1 MGAVGFISVLFPF
14 LLPLG
19 LVKVDE
25 ETREPVTNILNF
37 LITIIIII
45 IIILTSPHLT
55 SPQLRTEDGLCIPC
69 EFGEAGEL
77 VGRIDRGHPVR

>member
-1 MGAVGFISVLFPF
+1 MTINNNHPRVGAVGFISVLFPF

-25 ETREPVTNILNF
+25 ETREPVTNILNV

-45 IIILTSPHLT
+45 IIILTSPRLT
-55 SPQLRTEDGLCIPC
+55 SAE
-69 EFGEAGEL
+69 
-77 VGRIDRGHPVR
+77 DRGRALYPL

>member
-25 ETREPVTNILNF
+25 ETREPVTTVLNILILN
-37 LITIIIII
+37 II
-45 IIILTSPHLT
+45 IIILIFPMVS
-55 SPQLRTEDGLCIPC
+55 
-69 EFGEAGEL
+69 
-77 VGRIDRGHPVR
+77 

>member
-25 ETREPVTNILNF
+25 ETREPVTTIL
-37 LITIIIII
+37 T
-45 IIILTSPHLT
+45 IILTILITLS
-55 SPQLRTEDGLCIPC
+55 
-69 EFGEAGEL
+69 
-77 VGRIDRGHPVR
+77 